1 MYLGSWK
8 RNMNSKKEIYKIEF
22 TEDAREEIRE
32 IYEYISKNLVNKEAA
47 KRLMKKMR
55 ENVMNLA
62 ETPEIYKKIEKKDR
76 IKREFRRM
84 VVDNYII
91 LYTIDESKKII
102 YISHMYYQKRN
113 YLQYA
118 LKNLPF
124 NRQIFFVISDT
135 ITKETKR
142 KEAIHWK
149 YKEK

>member
-1 MYLGSWK
+1 
-8 RNMNSKKEIYKIEF
+8 MNCKKEIYKIEF

-113 YLQYA
+113 YL
-118 LKNLPF
+118 
-124 NRQIFFVISDT
+124 
-135 ITKETKR
+135 
-142 KEAIHWK
+142 
-149 YKEK
+149 